1 MSPRFIFILALAFGA
16 YVLGAKAGRPRYE
29 QIRTS
34 VTSFWDD
41 PKVKATRKRSVG
53 RRRDPRWHSQ
63 KKSSSA
69 GAKRVDQYPPT
80 TYSRRQQ

>member
-1 MSPRFIFILALAFGA
+1 MSPRFIFILALAFAA

-41 PKVKATRKRSVG
+41 PKVRATRKKVG
-53 RRRDPRWHSQ
+53 RKAARSERALA
-63 KKSSSA
+63 KKIKQR
-69 GAKRVDQYPPT
+69 KR
-80 TYSRRQQ
+80 

>member
-29 QIRTS
+29 QIRKS

-41 PKVKATRKRSVG
+41 PQVQGTRKKIG
-53 RRRDPRWHSQ
+53 
-63 KKSSSA
+63 KKA
-69 GAKRVDQYPPT
+69 ARTEIVLAKKMKQRK
-80 TYSRRQQ
+80 R

>member
-29 QIRTS
+29 QIRQS

-41 PKVKATRKRSVG
+41 PHVKKTRKKIGKKAARSEV
-53 RRRDPRWHSQ
+53 Q
-63 KKSSSA
+63 LAKKLKQR
-69 GAKRVDQYPPT
+69 KR
-80 TYSRRQQ
+80 

>member
-29 QIRTS
+29 QIRQS

-41 PKVKATRKRSVG
+41 PQVKKTRKKIGKKAARSEV
-53 RRRDPRWHSQ
+53 Q
-63 KKSSSA
+63 LAKKLKQR
-69 GAKRVDQYPPT
+69 KR
-80 TYSRRQQ
+80 